1 MTNQFCNEWKNNFSK
16 IENDPS
22 NIGGYTNYYKD
33 PKGYYLDIKDSLY
46 KKCYYSCERCDKKG
60 NDLLHNCMICNNNFP
75 VEININNSTNCY
87 PKCNFYYYFDNES
100 NYNCTNE
107 LSCPEGYYHPSI
119 LDKNECIKG
128 DKKYES
134 THIIV
139 VEYSTTEL
147 EKTFIN
153 KNTTEI
159 IYNQIILYSTTEI
172 QKNITMEDLSNLVQ
186 DIINLEKNDSKEIT
200 KEEEIELYNEVIK
213 SVESLFTSDYYNT
226 SNLDNGIEEVIQ
238 TEKMTITLTTTQNQK
253 NSTNN
258 NMTLLHLGECETL
271 LRNHYNISE
280 NETIYMKKIDVKQE
294 GMKIPKI
301 EYRIYCKLNG
311 SKLQKLN
318 LSVCEDSKISLS
330 TPIEIT
336 ESLDKLNTSSRY
348 FNDKCYKS
356 TSESG
361 TDISLKDR
369 QKEFVEGNKTI
380 CQDDCDFSDYDKDI
394 KKANCSC
401 QVKDSSNSYEDMNI
415 NKTKLYENF
424 DNAENKIDFSNLD
437 ITSCKVLG
445 SKENI
450 ESNAG
455 FFLLLIIL
463 AIFIIIFIIFCT
475 RGYNSLENKIDEVIY
490 KKFKNETKNKNNK
503 TILNS
508 NNKQNKYNNTILNSN
523 NKHNNKILPN
533 KRSKSRS
540 KNNSKTCSL
549 RQLNK
554 SRGQI
559 QNKNQIKRNNSKVI
573 PTIRKNKNKNN
584 NKINN
589 NTTNN
594 NIDTDY
600 ELNWLSYNEA
610 LKFDKRTKCDY
621 YGALLK
627 NKQLII
633 FTFCSFNDY
642 NSGVVKKFMF
652 FLSFALHYT
661 VNALFFT
668 ESTMHQIYEDEGK
681 FNFEYQISKIIFSA
695 IISTL
700 VLRLMLKFLVLTDK
714 DVLEVKKQQTK
725 LLANSMKKKKLK
737 CMKIKFAIFFV
748 LNFILLGLFWYYLT
762 CFNAIYQNTQ
772 IYLIKNTFISFGFSL
787 FYPFFINI
795 FPTMLRNC
803 SLHSK
808 KKDQEYFYRVSQIIQ
823 VI

>member
-1 MTNQFCNEWKNNFSK
+1 
-16 IENDPS
+16 
-22 NIGGYTNYYKD
+22 
-33 PKGYYLDIKDSLY
+33 
-46 KKCYYSCERCDKKG
+46 
-60 NDLLHNCMICNNNFP
+60 
-75 VEININNSTNCY
+75 
-87 PKCNFYYYFDNES
+87 
-100 NYNCTNE
+100 
-107 LSCPEGYYHPSI
+107 
-119 LDKNECIKG
+119 
-128 DKKYES
+128 
-134 THIIV
+134 
-139 VEYSTTEL
+139 
-147 EKTFIN
+147 
-153 KNTTEI
+153 
-159 IYNQIILYSTTEI
+159 
-172 QKNITMEDLSNLVQ
+172 MEDLNNLIQ
-186 DIINLEKNDSKEIT
+186 DIIKFEKNDTKEIT
-200 KEEEIELYNEVIK
+200 KEEEIKLYNEVIK
-213 SVESLFTSDYYNT
+213 NMESLFTSDYYNT

-258 NMTLLHLGECETL
+258 NMTTLDLGECETL

-280 NETIYMKKIDVKQE
+280 NEIIYIKKLDVKQE
-294 GMKIPKI
+294 GMKIPKV
-301 EYRIYCKLNG
+301 EYDIYCKLNG
-311 SKLQKLN
+311 TKLQKLN
-318 LSVCEDSKISLS
+318 LTVCENSKISLS
-330 TPIEIT
+330 IPIEIN
-336 ESLDKLNTSSRY
+336 ESLDKLNTSSAY

-369 QKEFVEGNKTI
+369 QKEFVEDNKTI
-380 CQDDCDFSDYDKDI
+380 CQNDCDFSDYNRDSKT
-394 KKANCSC
+394 ANCSC
-401 QVKDSSNSYEDMNI
+401 QVKESSNSYEDMNI
-415 NKTKLYENF
+415 NRTKLYENF
-424 DNAENKIDFSNLD
+424 DDKENKNQFSNLD
-437 ITSCKVLG
+437 ITSCNVLG

-475 RGYNSLENKIDEVIY
+475 KGYNSLENKIDEVIH
-490 KKFKNETKNKNNK
+490 KKFKNEAKNKNNL
-503 TILNS
+503 TNS
-508 NNKQNKYNNTILNSN
+508 NNTIMNSN
-523 NKHNNKILPN
+523 NNQNNKILQKKTSKLRN
-533 KRSKSRS
+533 K
-540 KNNSKTCSL
+540 KNEKTISL
-549 RQLNK
+549 QQVNK
-554 SRGQI
+554 SRRQT
-559 QNKNQIKRNNSKVI
+559 KNNNQVKRNNSKRITPLIQNKSISKSNVI
-573 PTIRKNKNKNN
+573 SDK
-584 NKINN
+584 
-589 NTTNN
+589 
-594 NIDTDY
+594 IDTDY
-600 ELNWLSYNEA
+600 EFNWLSYNEA

-621 YGALLK
+621 YGSLIK
-627 NKQLII
+627 SKQLII

-725 LLANSMKKKKLK
+725 LLANNMKKKKLK

-772 IYLIKNTFISFGFSL
+772 IYLIKNTFISFAFSL

-803 SLHSK
+803 SLHSE
-808 KKDQEYFYRVSQIIQ
+808 KKDQEYFYKVSQIIQ